1 MIVMELLITIHI
13 ITHLSVIL
21 KTITYISIN
30 NYHYQSSSAILS
42 FQLIR
47 AGLTDYTEKNL
58 MCSCVD
64 IPIIVITYFINT
76 LPFKQLSPIFAF

>member
-47 AGLTDYTEKNL
+47 AGLTKNIHPV
-58 MCSCVD
+58 S
-64 IPIIVITYFINT
+64 IIFFI
-76 LPFKQLSPIFAF
+76 FKNEYEIHY